1 MNIDSGSDVRIRT
14 EDGSLSL
21 HGRVAEVREGKYLL
35 KLDEAVT
42 GLGGRVLIIVH
53 DSGSQS
59 VKVER
64 MNDDGTILVAPSKE
78 ERRAFFRVDDMMPVR
93 IRRAGPSPK
102 GSSRFI
108 SPPLTIEG
116 LDLPDEEV
124 QENPLAGLLKEINT
138 KLDFLINTLMMKD
151 EGLDYEER
159 IPVNISATGMRFDF
173 HEEVKVGD
181 IMELKMVLPTYPPVA
196 ILTYGEVV
204 RVKEITRDGERI
216 YETAVKFMEMTE
228 EVREEIIQ
236 YTLKRQR
243 EVIKKRWEET

>member
-1 MNIDSGSDVRIRT
+1 MNIDPGSDIRIRT

-21 HGRVAEVREGKYLL
+21 HGKVAEVMGEKCLL
-35 KLDEAVT
+35 KLDEAVR
-42 GLGGRVLIIVH
+42 GLEGRVLMIVH

-64 MNDDGTILVAPSKE
+64 VDDDGTILVVPSEE
-78 ERRAFFRVDDMMPVR
+78 ERRAFFRVDDVIPVK
-93 IRRAGPSPK
+93 IRRAGTSPK

-116 LDLPDEEV
+116 LDLPDEEA
-124 QENPLAGLLKEINT
+124 QENPLVGLLKEINT

-151 EGLDYEER
+151 EGLNCEER
-159 IPVNISATGMRFDF
+159 VPVNISATGMRFDF
-173 HEEVKVGD
+173 NEEVKVGD

-204 RVKEITRDGERI
+204 RVKETRRDGELI
-216 YETAVKFMEMTE
+216 YETAVKFREMTE

-243 EVIKKRWEET
+243 EVIKKRWEEI